1 MAHFDDLSP
10 YAYAGNTAPGVV
22 HIGWLG
28 AGYDYSK
35 GYVPERLV
43 ETLVKLSSDLV
54 ELYRGLHIC
63 ELCQMPEE
71 LSGKS
76 YKQQW
81 EWAVLR
87 SSNGEIR
94 IVEDDVTFA
103 APQLIVHYIK
113 EHGYR
118 PPDVFLRALESVAQR
133 LEARAT
139 EDLS

>member
-1 MAHFDDLSP
+1 
-10 YAYAGNTAPGVV
+10 VV
-22 HIGWLG
+22 HVGWLG

-35 GYVPERLV
+35 GNVPEHLV
-43 ETLVKLSSDLV
+43 ETLVKLSSNLV

-71 LSGKS
+71 LNGKS
-76 YKQQW
+76 FKEQW
-81 EWAVLR
+81 EWAVQR

-94 IVEDDVTFA
+94 IVVDDMTFA

-118 PPDVFLRALESVAQR
+118 PPDVFLRAVESVAQQ
-133 LEARAT
+133 LET
-139 EDLS
+139 EAIEEQS

>member
-22 HIGWLG
+22 HVGWLG

-35 GYVPERLV
+35 GNVPEHLV
-43 ETLVKLSSDLV
+43 ETLVKLSSNLV

-63 ELCQMPEE
+63 ELCQVPEGFD
-71 LSGKS
+71 GKS
-76 YKQQW
+76 FKEQW
-81 EWAVLR
+81 EWEVQR

-94 IVEDDVTFA
+94 IVVDEVTFA

-118 PPDVFLRALESVAQR
+118 PPDVFLRAVESVALQ
-133 LEARAT
+133 LET
-139 EDLS
+139 EAIEEQS